1 MVRKS
6 GGLYRVYGEGRDPS
20 GNSMVVCQV
29 LLGRHMFCQECGRW
43 MDEGELLAEAQKR
56 VVIERNSRFVEA
68 VSRSARNGLAKK
80 IFMLV

>member
-43 MDEGELLAEAQKR
+43 MDEGELF
-56 VVIERNSRFVEA
+56 SRGPKEGGDREELSFCRICKPFSEEWI
-68 VSRSARNGLAKK
+68 G
-80 IFMLV
+80 